1 MAVLSERAVNNGL
14 SIRRATAED
23 IPPLQAIVN
32 ASYSKYI
39 DRIGKPPAPM
49 LADYAK
55 LLQTRDIFVLETTA
69 KGDEGDSVV
78 NMVGSIMLGVDAE
91 GDAVTVNNLVV
102 EPAAQGRGYGR
113 VLMDFAED
121 FAREKGLSCVSLFT
135 NVKMHENV
143 GLYLRL
149 GYVETGRRSED
160 GYERVYFRKELK
172 GLNSQNRSK

>member
-1 MAVLSERAVNNGL
+1 MAVLSEKAVKNGL
-14 SIRRATAED
+14 RIRKATPDD

-55 LLQTRDIFVLETTA
+55 LLETRDIFILEATTNEED
-69 KGDEGDSVV
+69 GTPVV
-78 NMVGSIMLGVDAE
+78 KMVGSIILGVDAE

-102 EPAAQGRGYGR
+102 EPASQGRGYGR
-113 VLMDFAED
+113 VLMDFAEGV
-121 FAREKGLSCVSLFT
+121 AKEKGLSCVALFT

-143 GLYLRL
+143 GLYLKL
-149 GYVETGRRSED
+149 GYVETGRRTED
-160 GYERVYFRKELK
+160 GYERVYFRKQL
-172 GLNSQNRSK
+172 

>member
-1 MAVLSERAVNNGL
+1 MAVLSEKAVNNG
-14 SIRRATAED
+14 IRIRKATLDD

-55 LLQTRDIFVLETTA
+55 LLETRDVFILEAT
-69 KGDEGDSVV
+69 KDEEDGGCVV
-78 NMVGSIMLGVDAE
+78 KMVGSIILGVDAE

-113 VLMDFAED
+113 VLMDFAEES
-121 FAREKGLSCVSLFT
+121 AREMGLSCVALFT

-143 GLYLRL
+143 GLYLKL
-149 GYVETGRRSED
+149 GYVETGRRTED
-160 GYERVYFRKELK
+160 GYERVYFRKQL
-172 GLNSQNRSK
+172 